1 MEARRARRR
10 EKKKQRMARQ
20 ENIPCI
26 VFLATDEESFEL
38 AEKKE
43 DRQLR
48 YINQYADAHGLI
60 PMKIVRKSC
69 FAPYVVN
76 QMYSRCI
83 DWMQQGKAEAILVA
97 NMEYLALDEEDAY
110 RKVGQVRKAG
120 FRIYSGAIRNHAK
133 NQRPFKASVGFG
145 RVMRLESDNMNIPI
159 WEKAMLT
166 KQEAALYSHI
176 GINKLEEML
185 KVPNCPFVLY
195 VGKKKLIK
203 RREFEEY
210 LSEQIEI

>member
-10 EKKKQRMARQ
+10 EKKKQRMVRQ

-38 AEKKE
+38 AEKK
-43 DRQLR
+43 
-48 YINQYADAHGLI
+48 DAHGLI

-120 FRIYSGAIRNHAK
+120 FRI
-133 NQRPFKASVGFG
+133 FSVDDGE
-145 RVMRLESDNMNIPI
+145 LKMNIRFRA
-159 WEKAMLT
+159 EKER
-166 KQEAALYSHI
+166 KI
-176 GINKLEEML
+176 G
-185 KVPNCPFVLY
+185 
-195 VGKKKLIK
+195 
-203 RREFEEY
+203 
-210 LSEQIEI
+210 